1 MRPTRADHF
10 NYFYGVILNVM
21 PVIKPF
27 KPTYTRL
34 HKRRINVLVKAIILA
49 LPLFLAPH
57 ICLAQQFVRN
67 GLPCVA
73 EICLGDGLA
82 ELSKVQWDRVKVDKV
97 SEGYMKLLRDQF
109 RGDLVQ
115 AAPFLRHN
123 FFDSA
128 ALSPLSRVTAD
139 CGGSASDL
147 TGTYTTQS
155 GNPTTVRIALIPRS
169 KTDTSKHQWTVISI
183 SRSYPAAVSN
193 KQKEQ
198 IEAQLAERYRA
209 FDHFKLKAPKHGEG
223 RYIHGVGNSLVLH
236 RDVDRKLPPACGGSS
251 KVNID

>member
-1 MRPTRADHF
+1 
-10 NYFYGVILNVM
+10 M

-34 HKRRINVLVKAIILA
+34 HKRRINVLVKAVILA

-57 ICLAQQFVRN
+57 ICLAQQFVKN

-82 ELSKVQWDRVKVDKV
+82 ELSKVQWDRVKIGKA
-97 SEGYMKLLRDQF
+97 SEAYVKLLRAQF

-115 AAPFLRHN
+115 AATFLGHSQ
-123 FFDSA
+123 FDST

-139 CGGSASDL
+139 CGRLARNL

-155 GNPTTVRIALIPRS
+155 GNPTHVDIALIPRS
-169 KTDTSKHQWTVISI
+169 KTDPSKHQWTVVSI
-183 SRSYPAAVSN
+183 SRRYPAAVSN
-193 KQKEQ
+193 EQRKQ
-198 IEAQLAERYRA
+198 IEAQLAERYGA
-209 FDHFKLKAPKHGEG
+209 FDFLKRKNPKHGEG
-223 RYIHGVGNSLVLH
+223 RYISTNGHSLVLH
-236 RDVDRKLPPACGGSS
+236 REVEGILHPACGGSS